1 MITQKE
7 KDESL
12 FTEDFFTQD
21 NFLLMHTTARQA
33 FTNLSRS
40 REAFT
45 REELLDEIK
54 QLVRE
59 QIREQVREQV
69 SS

>member
-33 FTNLSRS
+33 FTNLS
-40 REAFT
+40 T